1 MASVIAGIALDAA
14 ANARFRAVT
23 AVDAWCSGIQTAST
37 RPSAQLLD
45 LLGRGDGDGHDVMS
59 GLDQRDVQQCRQPAA
74 RTDLG
79 ARPRRVVRPGAT
91 FGNSKLFDVHP
102 PDQFLLRLVGQVEE
116 EDPVETLRAGEL
128 RRQLGNVVAGA
139 DEEDVAGSVGKPGE
153 KRAEELLAS
162 ATREAG
168 DLPAQA
174 ESEAREMLAKAR
186 EAAKAEADDLVER
199 AQSEVNAT
207 EIMSK
212 TQEKIRQAEALGLK
226 NFERAVAFVLEQLLA
241 TEQ

>member
-1 MASVIAGIALDAA
+1 MDEK
-14 ANARFRAVT
+14 R
-23 AVDAWCSGIQTAST
+23 IQE
-37 RPSAQLLD
+37 
-45 LLGRGDGDGHDVMS
+45 VM
-59 GLDQRDVQQCRQPAA
+59 
-74 RTDLG
+74 
-79 ARPRRVVRPGAT
+79 
-91 FGNSKLFDVHP
+91 
-102 PDQFLLRLVGQVEE
+102 QV
-116 EDPVETLRAGEL
+116 
-128 RRQLGNVVAGA
+128 
-139 DEEDVAGSVGKPGE
+139 E

-212 TQEKIRQAEALGLK
+212 TQEKIRQAKALGLK